1 MSPSRHDYQLPP
13 FPSFPAIS
21 RYEAIGSQHEAFG
34 RISRGVEAW
43 ESISLVMGPP
53 GTGKSLIGQKLAQA
67 FAEQREVILLGDS
80 TIESPADLLR
90 HVLHRLR
97 QAEGI
102 SNQALQPGDD
112 VQLELVSRL
121 SNSSDDFPG
130 LLLIVD
136 EAQSLDE
143 AVLETIR
150 ILTNTM
156 ANGQPRVSAVLLG
169 GPRLDE
175 TLAIP
180 SLEPFVQR
188 VATRCYV
195 HPFNSEETKL
205 YIKSVIASC
214 GSVVADTI
222 EESAIEAIHHACNGV
237 PRLIN
242 QLMTAA
248 VDVAAQNEQD
258 RIDTGTVNQ
267 AWSLL
272 QQLPSPMVELPPM
285 VDPDKNESEFQGE
298 VLLQDGP
305 TDDASADSSVEFGP
319 LSEWDPKEV
328 ADTVETFT
336 ELEPSH
342 AAIAEESVETV
353 AVEEPEMEAPADA
366 AESFDLSPLSIDC
379 QAIADPSVLAA
390 DTTIAIAVDEI
401 PSTSSSPVTLES
413 TPSDED
419 LFGEFEDEEP
429 LDGSRTTPAPI
440 TNSHPDPKAYDVPT
454 QTESLEDS
462 LHEEIL
468 SLRGTAASATVNNDP
483 PLAPKTEPVAD
494 VDDGLEEPDYD
505 PVVETNPAPVL
516 WVADDENTGI
526 TVDDR
531 DLLIIEEDLQVSEGV
546 VVSDSDVEADD
557 CPAPTVDFRAMLAKM
572 RSPVG

>member
-1 MSPSRHDYQLPP
+1 MSPSRRDYQLPP

-21 RYEAIGSQHEAFG
+21 RYMAIGSQHEAFG
-34 RISRGVEAW
+34 RISRAVDAW

-53 GTGKSLIGQKLAQA
+53 GTGKSLIGQKLAES
-67 FAEQREVILLGDS
+67 FADDREVIMLGDS

-102 SNQALQPGDD
+102 SNQPLQPGAD

-143 AVLETIR
+143 SVLETIR

-156 ANGQPRVSAVLLG
+156 ANGQPRVNAVLLG

-175 TLAIP
+175 TLALP

-195 HPFNSEETKL
+195 HPFHNEETKA

-214 GSVVADTI
+214 GSVVAETI
-222 EESAIEAIHHACNGV
+222 ESSAIEAVHHACNGV

-248 VDVAAQNEQD
+248 VDVAAQNKQD
-258 RIDTGTVNQ
+258 RIDSNTVNQ
-267 AWSLL
+267 AWGLL
-272 QQLPSPMVELPPM
+272 QQLPSPMVELPTM
-285 VDPDKNESEFQGE
+285 SDPEADQAVSGSAELESTSEE
-298 VLLQDGP
+298 
-305 TDDASADSSVEFGP
+305 SSVEFGP
-319 LSEWDPKEV
+319 LSEWDPSEV
-328 ADTVETFT
+328 ADNVETFT
-336 ELEPSH
+336 ELEPIVTPASEQ
-342 AAIAEESVETV
+342 AIEDVRAENS
-353 AVEEPEMEAPADA
+353 EPETSEDPSDQL
-366 AESFDLSPLSIDC
+366 DLSPLSIDC
-379 QAIADPSVLAA
+379 QSFADPGMVEA
-390 DTTIAIAVDEI
+390 DTTIAMAVDEF
-401 PSTSSSPVTLES
+401 PAATTHPVTLES

-419 LFGEFEDEEP
+419 LFGEFDDEEP
-429 LDGSRTTPAPI
+429 LEGSLPGTAPI
-440 TNSHPDPKAYDVPT
+440 ANADFET
-454 QTESLEDS
+454 QASELSTASESLEDS
-462 LHEEIL
+462 LHEEVL
-468 SLRGTAASATVNNDP
+468 SLRGSAASAAASNDP
-483 PLAPKTEPVAD
+483 PIAPEIRAEAD
-494 VDDGLEEPDYD
+494 IDDAFEEPDYD
-505 PVVETNPAPVL
+505 TVTPTDTTNAAPVL
-516 WVADDENTGI
+516 WVADDDSTEYAE
-526 TVDDR
+526 DDR
-531 DLLIIEEDLQVSEGV
+531 DLLIIEEDLQVNGGV
-546 VVSDSDVEADD
+546 ILSDDDADGD
-557 CPAPTVDFRAMLAKM
+557 DSMSPTVDFRAMLAKM